1 MKKINWQYTFGEIL
15 IVIIGISIAFS
26 MNECAQNAKDQSQK
40 IQYLANIK
48 NDVIADK
55 LQLESNIK
63 EISEKVTLTR
73 EIIPLLGTNNPN
85 LIKSQHKIFQVANVT
100 NFTPNNI
107 TYQTLINSG
116 DLKLIEDFKLKKAI
130 ESHYANY
137 ATMFKDYE
145 RQETI
150 HKEHLG
156 PYFIHHANF
165 DAIRKGQI
173 AFSNEKLLKNIIQS
187 MSGSFQFKLQATEK
201 AIKSCDRLLSILESY

>member
-26 MNECAQNAKDQSQK
+26 LNECAQNAKDQSQK
-40 IQYLANIK
+40 IQYLTNIK
-48 NDVIADK
+48 NDVNADK

-63 EISEKVTLTR
+63 EISEKIMLTK

-85 LIKSQHKIFQVANVT
+85 LLRSQHKIFQVANIT

-130 ESHYANY
+130 ESHYASY
-137 ATMFKDYE
+137 AAMLKDYE
-145 RQETI
+145 RQEAI
-150 HKEHLG
+150 HKEYLG
-156 PYFIHHANF
+156 PYFIHHTNF
-165 DAIRKGQI
+165 DAVRTGQI
-173 AFSNEKLLKNIIQS
+173 AFSDEKLLKNIIQS

-201 AIKSCDRLLSILESY
+201 AISSCDSLLNILKNF